1 MGRDEIV
8 RMTKRY
14 LLKPSLVS
22 LMLTNRKRG
31 LAFLKAILSVLHEN
45 SNRAPGVEVI
55 NDADR
60 DWGMY
65 IHIST
70 ADRPEGKKLWY
81 NLLTQSESNIED
93 LLHFWQQFCL
103 NWPVLTKDLQR
114 LSKVTVPTNS
124 QPPTPTTDQADGL
137 RVPWLTLRR
146 KHISCAV

>member
-31 LAFLKAILSVLHEN
+31 LAFLKATLSVLYEN
-45 SNRAPGVEVI
+45 SNGAPGVELI
-55 NDADR
+55 NDAGG

-70 ADRPEGKKLWY
+70 AD
-81 NLLTQSESNIED
+81 
-93 LLHFWQQFCL
+93 
-103 NWPVLTKDLQR
+103 
-114 LSKVTVPTNS
+114 
-124 QPPTPTTDQADGL
+124 
-137 RVPWLTLRR
+137 
-146 KHISCAV
+146 